1 MRTHVELDDTLL
13 EQVIRLGGFPTRK
26 AAINAA
32 LAELSRALKRRHLLE
47 LRGKIRWQGDL
58 DQLRAPRISEAA
70 DAG

>member
-1 MRTHVELDDTLL
+1 MRTHVELDDSLL
-13 EQVIRLGGFPTRK
+13 EQVIRLGGFPTKK

-32 LAELSRALKRRHLLE
+32 LAELSRALKRRQLLE

-58 DQLRAPRISEAA
+58 DQLRAPRVSEAA

>member
-13 EQVIRLGGFPTRK
+13 EQVIRLGGFPTKK

-32 LAELSRALKRRHLLE
+32 LAELSRALKRRQLLE

-58 DQLRAPRISEAA
+58 DQLRAPRVSEAA

>member
-13 EQVIRLGGFPTRK
+13 EQVIRLGGFPTKK

-32 LAELSRALKRRHLLE
+32 LAELSRALKRRQLLE